1 MKVHQSPCAV
11 CLDGSVFMNVAGYHG
26 EQNPQKLL
34 ETAVADGGT
43 LFIGVRLYAPE
54 VRQLVRFIDEQAYE
68 PAGFILG
75 ARNRRRRKRERRTS
89 KAAR

>member
-1 MKVHQSPCAV
+1 MRH
-11 CLDGSVFMNVAGYHG
+11 LDGSVFVNVAGYRG
-26 EQNPQKLL
+26 ERDPQKLL
-34 ETAVADGGT
+34 ETALADGGT
-43 LFIGVRLYAPE
+43 LFIGVRLYASE
-54 VRQLVRFIDEQAYE
+54 LRQLVRFLDEQAFE